1 MHRSA
6 VRYEATYHD
15 RNGKRHRRLFDLKR
29 DGKRWLEEQTTGLIT
44 GQWADPRAGKETFQ
58 AYAGRWRTRQ
68 VHAPNTQ
75 DAFKRILRVH
85 VFPHIGG
92 MRLDAV
98 TTADIQELVRL
109 WTDSAAPTTVEAR
122 YTIMATVF
130 RGAVRDRILPAS
142 PCLDVR
148 LPRIK
153 RILRVHVFPHIGG
166 MRLDAVTTAD
176 IQELVRL
183 WTDSAAPT
191 TVEAR
196 YTIMATVFRGAVR
209 DRILPASPCLDV
221 RLPRIEP
228 KSALVP
234 VTTETVLALHD
245 ALPPRYR
252 AFVILAPG
260 TGMRRGELLGL
271 TLDRISADFATIRVD
286 RQLARSSTS
295 DRVVFSAPK
304 TQASVRTIGVADLV
318 LNAVAVHVEAYGT
331 HPSGLLFTSE
341 VGFPVGT
348 SVLHRAS
355 SIAANQVGSQTTPH
369 DLRHYF
375 AKHPDR
381 RRLLDQ
387 EAAAVARPQVRHR
400 DVGHLRAPDRRRG

>member
-75 DAFKRILRVH
+75 DAF
-85 VFPHIGG
+85 
-92 MRLDAV
+92 
-98 TTADIQELVRL
+98 
-109 WTDSAAPTTVEAR
+109 
-122 YTIMATVF
+122 
-130 RGAVRDRILPAS
+130 
-142 PCLDVR
+142 
-148 LPRIK
+148 K